1 MCEAGFHDEVDV
13 TVGVKP
19 IEECVHVRVDA
30 WSGRRLKVDA
40 LLANRTGNDLHW
52 PVAIV
57 APRSYPDFAHAATTS
72 WEKRCMPGKQP
83 VSCKRLVIVTCRV
96 EHHLNDAFHVA
107 VSRFKASYVHS

>member
-72 WEKRCMPGKQP
+72 WEKRCMPVFFLMIRKTPRSTPFPYTTHFQ
-83 VSCKRLVIVTCRV
+83 I
-96 EHHLNDAFHVA
+96 
-107 VSRFKASYVHS
+107 